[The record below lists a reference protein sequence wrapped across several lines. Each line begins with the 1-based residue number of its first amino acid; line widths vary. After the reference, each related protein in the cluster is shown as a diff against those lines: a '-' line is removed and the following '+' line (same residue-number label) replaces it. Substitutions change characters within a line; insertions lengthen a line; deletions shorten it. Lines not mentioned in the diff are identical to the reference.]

1 MPKTVNNI
9 GKGVFKCC
17 RNIVSITIPKG
28 VKCIGD
34 GAFSG
39 CSSLT
44 TITIPQSVKRIEN
57 DAFAHC
63 TNLSTI
69 TIPKSMTKIG
79 DGAFYG
85 CDKLTA
91 VHISDIA
98 AWCNIDFGINV
109 DVLYGEFRCICH
121 SNPLHYAHNLY
132 LNGELATDLFIPDNV
147 TSIKSHALYGCRNIS
162 AVNLPKNIT
171 SIGGWSFSDCTSLN
185 AIIIPK
191 GVKSIGKEALKN
203 TGITYLTIL
212 GKPTIEK
219 AAFEGCSRLADV
231 YCYSEVPPAHDKAF
245 DGLDLSR
252 ITLHISENAMEQYK
266 NTEPWSRFGTIVAIK

>member
-17 RNIVSITIPKG
+17 RNIVSVTIPKG
-28 VKCIGD
+28 VKCIGY

-98 AWCNIDFGINV
+98 AWCNIDFGI
-109 DVLYGEFRCICH
+109 DVEFFYGGFRCICL

-132 LNGELATDLFIPDNV
+132 LNGVLAADLIIPDNV
-147 TSIKSHALYGCRNIS
+147 TSIESHAFYGCRNIS
-162 AVNLPKNIT
+162 AIDLPKSIT
-171 SIGGWSFSDCTSLN
+171 RIGGWAFSDCTNLN

-191 GVKSIGKEALKN
+191 GVKSIGEQAFKN
-203 TGITYLTIL
+203 SGITYLTIL
-212 GKPTIEK
+212 GKPTIERDVF
-219 AAFEGCSRLADV
+219 AGCDNLTDI
-231 YCYSEVPPAHDKAF
+231 YCYSEETPQAEYAF
-245 DGLDLSR
+245 DLFRLSR
-252 ITLHISENAMEQYK
+252 STLHVPESAMEQYK
-266 NTEPWSRFGTIVAIK
+266 NTEPWKWFGTIVAIK